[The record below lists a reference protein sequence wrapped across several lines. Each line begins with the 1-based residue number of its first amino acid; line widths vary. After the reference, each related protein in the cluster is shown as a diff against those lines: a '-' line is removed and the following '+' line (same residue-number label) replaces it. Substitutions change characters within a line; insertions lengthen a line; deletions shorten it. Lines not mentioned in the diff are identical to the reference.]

1 MSFVY
6 PAGLWAL
13 LGVLALLAAHFIR
26 RRYAQ
31 RTVPSAYLWR
41 LSERFLM
48 RMEPARRARRAI
60 LLALQVLCLV
70 LCALLIAQPLVVMPG
85 AQTAYVA
92 VLDASGSMQITEPPM
107 AGIRDSRIMTARL
120 GAPVSSA
127 SSGPSSRKKVTP

>member
-26 RRYAQ
+26 RRFAQ

-48 RMEPARRARRAI
+48 RGRGFFDLIDNVSAGEPADRRAE
-60 LLALQVLCLV
+60 
-70 LCALLIAQPLVVMPG
+70 
-85 AQTAYVA
+85 
-92 VLDASGSMQITEPPM
+92 SGKV
-107 AGIRDSRIMTARL
+107 GHK
-120 GAPVSSA
+120 SA
-127 SSGPSSRKKVTP
+127 SNV

>member
-92 VLDASGSMQITEPPM
+92 VLDASGSMQITDA
-107 AGIRDSRIMTARL
+107 AGETRFAR
-120 GAPVSSA
+120 ACRA
-127 SSGPSSRKKVTP
+127 I

>member
-60 LLALQVLCLV
+60 LLALQVLCV
-70 LCALLIAQPLVVMPG
+70 ALCALLIAQPLVVMPG

-92 VLDASGSMQITEPPM
+92 VR
-107 AGIRDSRIMTARL
+107 AGEMTGFAAVRYDLRSLLRYAGVTLAALIALRRLLRI
-120 GAPVSSA
+120 
-127 SSGPSSRKKVTP
+127 